1 MDSAARIG
9 HVAHAMKPILL
20 LALMLAGAPALAQP
34 EPVAAAPRQLFL
46 FLYRP
51 GPAWRAG
58 RPMREQDLR
67 DHAAYHARLL
77 REGRGFA
84 GGGYVGED
92 GGMAIVRAASLEE
105 ARTMLAAD
113 PAIVNRV
120 FVAELRQWAP
130 RFHSEAPLVERPR

>member
-1 MDSAARIG
+1 
-9 HVAHAMKPILL
+9 MKALLL
-20 LALMLAGAPALAQP
+20 LALALAGAQPSTTPPAP
-34 EPVAAAPRQLFL
+34 AAAQPRQLFL
-46 FLYRP
+46 FLFRP

-58 RPMREQDLR
+58 VPMRQQDLR

-92 GGMAIVRAASLEE
+92 GGLAIVRAADPD
-105 ARTMLAAD
+105 AAQAMLAAD
-113 PAIVNRV
+113 PAIRNGV

-130 RFHSEAPLVERPR
+130 RFHSEAPLVERPATGQ